1 MIEADE
7 QEGSYSRSD
16 SFDKE
21 DLFNENNV
29 SKEDLAI
36 VSNEGT
42 PFPGIVKTVEERG
55 AEVSVMQ
62 KNQGIGWKWPKK
74 VDQVL
79 YFYSDIL
86 EKLSGDVFKPYNNRG
101 IFIINSAHLAKWGD

>member
-7 QEGSYSRSD
+7 QEEGSYRRSD

-62 KNQGIGWKWPKK
+62 KN
-74 VDQVL
+74 
-79 YFYSDIL
+79 
-86 EKLSGDVFKPYNNRG
+86 
-101 IFIINSAHLAKWGD
+101 